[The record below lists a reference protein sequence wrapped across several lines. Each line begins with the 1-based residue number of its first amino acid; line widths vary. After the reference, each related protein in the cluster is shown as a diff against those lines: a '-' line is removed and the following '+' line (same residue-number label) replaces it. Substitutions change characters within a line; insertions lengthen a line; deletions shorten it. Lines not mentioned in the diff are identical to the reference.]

1 MVRRCSSFN
10 KCDVALD
17 LDQQPIFFA
26 DHVSGPMKR
35 PKLEVSDPASPPNA
49 GDVLPRVSA
58 AATAAGQHD
67 DLSRSGGA
75 DSEPEYAAAE
85 YGYGGGAAAA
95 AAAAVANAVGG
106 GSGDDGPPGAF
117 GTPDAGAMAGALMGK
132 FDIPFVKRGPLK
144 NYSRF
149 SSDFDHSL
157 LLRGHLQIY
166 NAYYFD

>member
-1 MVRRCSSFN
+1 MSDKIV
-10 KCDVALD
+10 
-17 LDQQPIFFA
+17 

-35 PKLEVSDPASPPNA
+35 PKLESVDPASPPDGHGQEA
-49 GDVLPRVSA
+49 GDGLPRVSA
-58 AATAAGQHD
+58 GTTAGQHD

-75 DSEPEYAAAE
+75 DSEPEYAAE

-132 FDIPFVKRGPLK
+132 L
-144 NYSRF
+144 
-149 SSDFDHSL
+149 SSACEIIM
-157 LLRGHLQIY
+157 LLRL
-166 NAYYFD
+166 A